1 MLTTNLVE
9 CFVLEPFS
17 SLGRLVLAGL
27 IEVGVDLTLHSML
40 SVEFGFTTI
49 AKFQLILVTYL
60 DQTKYGNL
68 LSDDSEMKFFR
79 RHSEETEPYS

>member
-49 AKFQLILVTYL
+49 VKFQLH
-60 DQTKYGNL
+60 N
-68 LSDDSEMKFFR
+68 FR
-79 RHSEETEPYS
+79 HVLGSSKIWELTVGR